1 MLLLS
6 AEWSSP
12 DLSLAQTEGK
22 THEQNVPG
30 FSGFDEEE
38 LSIID
43 TEITMQCLLYAHH
56 HFLWPKE
63 IGVFFSNLFNSK
75 FL

>member
-6 AEWSSP
+6 AEQSSH
-12 DLSLAQTEGK
+12 LSLAKTEGK
-22 THEQNVPG
+22 THEENEPG

-43 TEITMQCLLYAHH
+43 TTITAQYILYAHH
-56 HFLWPKE
+56 HFLWAKE
-63 IGVFFSNLFNSK
+63 GGL
-75 FL
+75 

>member
-6 AEWSSP
+6 AVWSSP
-12 DLSLAQTEGK
+12 HLSLAQTEGK
-22 THEQNVPG
+22 IHEENVPG

-43 TEITMQCLLYAHH
+43 TAVTAQYIL
-56 HFLWPKE
+56 
-63 IGVFFSNLFNSK
+63 
-75 FL
+75 